1 MTALPP
7 EERPPGRPEPSDQSA
22 RLDGRPAGTRC
33 PSDEVLELLA
43 TVVAFQASMEC
54 LEARRPARGHPVL
67 ARRWR
72 REREVLLLQR
82 QMLKLRVEALPSA
95 SFAPFPRPCV

>member
-7 EERPPGRPEPSDQSA
+7 EERPSGRPEPSDQSA
-22 RLDGRPAGTRC
+22 RLERLPAGTHC

-54 LEARRPARGHPVL
+54 LESRRPARGHPL
-67 ARRWR
+67 QARRWR

-82 QMLKLRVEALPSA
+82 QMLKLRVEALPTI
-95 SFAPFPRPCV
+95 SFAPFPRPTV

>member
-7 EERPPGRPEPSDQSA
+7 EERPSGRPEPVEPSA
-22 RLDGRPAGTRC
+22 RTGASPAARSGAV
-33 PSDEVLELLA
+33 PGDEVLELLA
-43 TVVAFQASMEC
+43 NVVAFQASLMSHELRC
-54 LEARRPARGHPVL
+54 PPRGHPVQ

-82 QMLKLRVEALPSA
+82 QMVRLRVEAWPETA
-95 SFAPFPRPCV
+95 YAP